1 MTLSDVIVLFLML
14 AVMAALP
21 SASVMLVVSRTLSC
35 GAKHGVMVSFGIVLA
50 DLLYL
55 LLAIFGLAV
64 VAMWLEQYWP
74 LVQIMAALILLIFSY
89 QLWRAGKLDTLSSAH
104 NKHSTWASFVA
115 GFTLT
120 AVDYKAIVFYL
131 GILPVFINNNE
142 ITLSSSLIL
151 LITTAVAVASVKLT
165 YVYLANLVQQHFL
178 PLQKGHQIMSVML
191 LLTALW
197 LMINLIVK
205 FI

>member
-1 MTLSDVIVLFLML
+1 MTLSDLIVLFLML
-14 AVMAALP
+14 ATMAALP
-21 SASVMLVVSRTLSC
+21 SASVMLLVSRTLSS
-35 GAKHGVMVSFGIVLA
+35 GAKHGVVVSFGIVLA

-64 VAMWLEQYWP
+64 VARWLEQYWP
-74 LVQIMAALILLIFSY
+74 LVQIMAALILLIFS
-89 QLWRAGKLDTLSSAH
+89 LWHAGKLDTVSAVH
-104 NKHSTWASFVA
+104 DKHSTWVSFVA

-131 GILPVFINNNE
+131 GILPIFINNNE

-151 LITTAVAVASVKLT
+151 LITSAVAVASVKLT
-165 YVYLANLVQQHFL
+165 YVYLANRVQQHFL

>member
-1 MTLSDVIVLFLML
+1 
-14 AVMAALP
+14 
-21 SASVMLVVSRTLSC
+21 
-35 GAKHGVMVSFGIVLA
+35 VSFGIVLA

-55 LLAIFGLAV
+55 LLAIFGLAM

-74 LVQIMAALILLIFSY
+74 LVQIMAALILLIFSD
-89 QLWRAGKLDTLSSAH
+89 QLWRAGKLDTVSAAH
-104 NKHSTWASFVA
+104 NKYSAWASFIA

-151 LITTAVAVASVKLT
+151 LITTAVAVASVKLA
-165 YVYLANLVQQHFL
+165 YVYLANRVQQHFL
-178 PLQKGHQIMSVML
+178 PLQKGHRIMSLML

>member
-1 MTLSDVIVLFLML
+1 MTLSDAIALFLML
-14 AVMAALP
+14 AAMAALP
-21 SASVMLVVSRTLSC
+21 SASVMLVVSRTLSS
-35 GAKHGVMVSFGIVLA
+35 GTKHGVVVSFGIVLA

-55 LLAIFGLAV
+55 LLAIFGLVV
-64 VAMWLEQYWP
+64 VATWLEQYWP

-89 QLWRAGKLDTLSSAH
+89 QLWRAGKLDTVSAAH
-104 NKHSTWASFVA
+104 NKHSALASFLA

-131 GILPVFINNNE
+131 GILPLFINNNE

-151 LITTAVAVASVKLT
+151 LITTAVAVASVKLA
-165 YVYLANLVQQHFL
+165 YVYLANRVQQHFL
-178 PLQKGHQIMSVML
+178 ALQKGHQIMSVML

-197 LMINLIVK
+197 LMINLTMK